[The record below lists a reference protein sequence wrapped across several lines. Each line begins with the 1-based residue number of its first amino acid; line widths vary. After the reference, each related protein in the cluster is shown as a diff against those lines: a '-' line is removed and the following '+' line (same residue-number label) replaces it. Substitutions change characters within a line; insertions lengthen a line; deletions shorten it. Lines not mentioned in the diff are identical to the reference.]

1 MKIATGI
8 IAIMLGLLV
17 LLQSCTI
24 GAGSSLT
31 GNQAM
36 AEAGGVGAIA
46 GFFLFVG
53 GAFAFGLPMVGAIVF
68 IVAAFVAVSGA
79 DQIPDLRVWAVLSLV
94 LAAMALFAWGSDR
107 KKRKAGALV
116 NDKAGSTNEV
126 QQ

>member
-46 GFFLFVG
+46 GFILFVG
-53 GAFAFGLPMVGAIVF
+53 GAFSFGLPMVGAIVF
-68 IVAAFVAVSGA
+68 VLAALVAVSGA

-94 LAAMALFAWGSDR
+94 LAAMALFAWGSGR
-107 KKRKAGALV
+107 SGKLARWSTIRQARPMRCS
-116 NDKAGSTNEV
+116 ND
-126 QQ
+126 